1 MNTFGNGSLN
11 VHFRPYLW
19 MTPIE
24 QMKKLFLFLIFSLS
38 PTAIFAQGKILRGF
52 VYEKDGGEPIPYAN
66 IVVEENR
73 LGATTDFNGYFQLS
87 DVPVG
92 AKTITITY
100 LGYKTE
106 HIETRVFKNKPASIK
121 VYLEESTEM
130 LNTVDIN
137 VARLQRKTKVNTAVV
152 SLNPKIIETFSAGGD
167 PDLMKALAVLPGV
180 VTTGDQGGQLY
191 IRGGAPIQNLVLFD
205 GMIIYNPFHSIG
217 FFSVFDTDVLQ
228 DAKVYTAGF
237 GAQYGSRNSSVMD
250 ITTRDGNRSELK
262 AKGYASTYMSKLLV
276 EAPIGKRDEN
286 GLTNNSLFISGK
298 TSYLRQA
305 APIFYPYVQTRF
317 GGLPFTFNDLYGKF
331 TTQNSSGSKLSAK
344 AFNFSDAVMLDS
356 TQGIQWNSTGYGVNF
371 LVVPPASATLIEG
384 DFAQSS
390 YFIQSTESPGQ
401 PRSSSI
407 KGFNGGLN
415 FTYFL
420 GKADEIKYGIDLIG
434 YNTRFDYTNS
444 LGLKLNQE
452 ENTTELGGFFNYR
465 KVTPLL
471 VLEPGLRLHYYGS
484 LSELSLE
491 PRLGLKYNITED
503 LRFKAAGG
511 RYSQNLVAAN
521 SDRDVVNLFY
531 GFLSGATD
539 LPTSFRDRPIT
550 SRLQKAVH
558 GVLGFEYDL
567 GKYWDI
573 NLESYVK
580 DFSQITNI
588 NRNKLYT
595 DIPVYS
601 DRPEILRKDFIVER
615 GLAYG
620 YDAVI
625 KYDKGRYY
633 LWAVYAWSMVTR
645 DDGIQLY
652 NPNFDRRHNINLV
665 GNVKL
670 GKEEKWFLSVRWN
683 LGTGFPFTPT
693 QGYYPGIDF
702 LDQFGNPDID
712 FDYTTA
718 NGDPSVLYGDLNSRR
733 LPTYHRLDTSIKYS
747 TNTEAG
753 DFEVTFG
760 ATNIYNRENIF
771 YYDRTAAERVN
782 QLPIMPTISASF
794 AF

>member
-1 MNTFGNGSLN
+1 MKRFLLLTFLLCSVFSYGQG
-11 VHFRPYLW
+11 R
-19 MTPIE
+19 
-24 QMKKLFLFLIFSLS
+24 LI
-38 PTAIFAQGKILRGF
+38 RGF
-52 VYEKDGGEPIPYAN
+52 VYEVNSGDPVPYAN
-66 IVVEENR
+66 VVIEGEN
-73 LGATTDFNGYFQLS
+73 LGTTTDLNGYFQIS
-87 DVPVG
+87 EVPLGLKEITVSFLG
-92 AKTITITY
+92 FETAIVEAK
-100 LGYKTE
+100 
-106 HIETRVFKNKPASIK
+106 VFKNKPSSIK
-121 VYLEESTEM
+121 VFLKESSQL

-152 SLNPKIIETFSAGGD
+152 NLNPKTIETFSAGGD

-191 IRGGAPIQNLVLFD
+191 IRGGAPIQNLVLLD

-250 ITTRDGNRSELK
+250 ITTRDGNRSHYK
-262 AKGYASTYMSKLLV
+262 AKGYASTYMSKMLI
-276 EAPIGKRDEN
+276 EAPIGKKDEN
-286 GLTNNSLFISGK
+286 GLANNSLFVSGK
-298 TSYLRQA
+298 SSYLRQS
-305 APIFYPYVQTRF
+305 APLFYPYVETRF
-317 GGLPFTFNDLYGKF
+317 GGLPFTFNDIYGKF
-331 TTQNSSGSKLSAK
+331 TTQNSTGSKLSAK
-344 AFNFSDAVMLDS
+344 AFNFTDAVMLDS
-356 TQGIQWNSTGYGVNF
+356 AQGIQWNSTGYGVNF

-390 YFIQSTESPGQ
+390 YFIQSTENPDQ
-401 PRSSSI
+401 PRSSRI
-407 KGFNGGLN
+407 NGFNGGLN

-420 GKADEIKYGIDLIG
+420 GKADEVKYGIDLIG

-444 LGLKLNQE
+444 LGLQLNQE

-484 LSELSLE
+484 LSELSIE

-503 LRFKAAGG
+503 FRFKASGG

-539 LPTSFRDRPIT
+539 LPRTFRDRPIT
-550 SRLQKAVH
+550 SKLQKAVH
-558 GVLGFEYDL
+558 GVAGFEYDL
-567 GKYWDI
+567 GDHWDI

-588 NRNKLYT
+588 NRNKLY
-595 DIPVYS
+595 DDVPAYS

-620 YDAVI
+620 YDAVL
-625 KYDKGRYY
+625 KYEKGRYY
-633 LWAVYAWSMVTR
+633 LWAVYAWSKVTR
-645 DDGIQLY
+645 DDGIQVY

-665 GNVKL
+665 GNAKL
-670 GKEEKWFLSVRWN
+670 GKDEKWFLSVRWN

-693 QGYYPGIDF
+693 QGYYPGVDF
-702 LDQFGNPDID
+702 LDPFGNPDID

-718 NGDPSVLYGDLNSRR
+718 NGDPTVLYGALNANR
-733 LPTYHRLDTSIKYS
+733 LPTYHRLDASLKYS
-747 TNTEAG
+747 NEFEAG
-753 DFEVTFG
+753 ALELTFG

-771 YYDRTAAERVN
+771 YFDRVNAERVN
-782 QLPIMPTISASF
+782 QLPIMPTISVSF